1 MSHIAEI
8 FTRSESF
15 SVSLLQ
21 GIEKVWIREEVGV
34 SRFPVELFCL
44 TVPKSFIW

>member
-15 SVSLLQ
+15 SVSLLS
-21 GIEKVWIREEVGV
+21 GIEKVWIREEGGV
-34 SRFPVELFCL
+34 SRFPVEFFL
-44 TVPKSFIW
+44 SHSA